1 MAHPDLL
8 AHRAQFE
15 KSITRLGDG
24 IYTAVGYAASNV
36 HMIEGDSSITIIDTS
51 ESTRPPKIYWP
62 SFKNCRTNP
71 LRGSSTPIHRDPF
84 LAHGFAQGG
93 ICPFGPSRVKSILW
107 PVDKIPA
114 PNMALGRR
122 TQAQFGIELVEKS
135 VSRLAVGRGIARCRL
150 GAGFLPPTQ

>member
-51 ESTRPPKIYWP
+51 ESTKAAENRDHISGRCSHFGPSQNPILWP
-62 SFKNCRTNP
+62 CRTNQT
-71 LRGSSTPIHRDPF
+71 LRGSSTEKNLIRIAITF
-84 LAHGFAQGG
+84 LAQV
-93 ICPFGPSRVKSILW
+93 IDRY
-107 PVDKIPA
+107 
-114 PNMALGRR
+114 
-122 TQAQFGIELVEKS
+122 
-135 VSRLAVGRGIARCRL
+135 
-150 GAGFLPPTQ
+150 

>member
-51 ESTRPPKIYWP
+51 ESTKAAENILAEFQKLSDKPIA
-62 SFKNCRTNP
+62 RTSI
-71 LRGSSTPIHRDPF
+71 LIRIAIIF
-84 LAHGFAQGG
+84 LAQRCLHKEGM
-93 ICPFGPSRVKSILW
+93 CPFWPITGSNPILLLSPTMFPHQTW
-107 PVDKIPA
+107 RWDAAHKR
-114 PNMALGRR
+114 NLALG
-122 TQAQFGIELVEKS
+122 
-135 VSRLAVGRGIARCRL
+135 
-150 GAGFLPPTQ
+150 